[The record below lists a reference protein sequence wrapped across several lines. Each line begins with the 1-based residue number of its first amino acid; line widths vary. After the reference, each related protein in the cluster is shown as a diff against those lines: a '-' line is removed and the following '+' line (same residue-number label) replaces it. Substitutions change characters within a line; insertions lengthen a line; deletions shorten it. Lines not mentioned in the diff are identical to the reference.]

1 MFEVIGW
8 GIGQVLTGILGQKQ
22 AVPEP
27 VPLVAWQTAKIFE
40 VPTQTD
46 PVVEALLQDYLKDLA
61 AKGMD
66 SQRQGI
72 WIQTEWSYL
81 GEQKATTPISA
92 ASLSKVATTVVA
104 LEQWGKDYRFVTP
117 LYLRGTLEGGVL
129 RGDLI
134 VEGKGDPLFVW
145 EEAIALGNALN
156 RLGIR
161 EVTGNLIIVGAFS
174 MNFKPDPLASGQLL
188 QLALDQKRWTGLIE
202 SQYQLLPPATPRPEV
217 AIAGTVQLQP
227 SVPADA
233 QVLLSHQSLT
243 LTELIRQMNIYSN
256 NEMAEMLARSV
267 GGAGVVAQRAAAI
280 AQVPPTEIQLVN
292 GSGLSVNNRLSPRA
306 VTRLFMALDAKLAS
320 SSIKVTD
327 LFPVAGRDTKGTMQF
342 RALPPG
348 VALKTGTL
356 NEVSALAGMLPTR
369 ERGLVWFTLI
379 NQGQGIEFFRNE
391 QDRLLQRLA
400 KHWQVVPTIPLVPNA
415 DQVFLGDPRRNVP
428 ALVAT
433 AEVEP

>member
-1 MFEVIGW
+1 
-8 GIGQVLTGILGQKQ
+8 
-22 AVPEP
+22 
-27 VPLVAWQTAKIFE
+27 
-40 VPTQTD
+40 
-46 PVVEALLQDYLKDLA
+46 
-61 AKGMD
+61 
-66 SQRQGI
+66 
-72 WIQTEWSYL
+72 
-81 GEQKATTPISA
+81 
-92 ASLSKVATTVVA
+92 
-104 LEQWGKDYRFVTP
+104 
-117 LYLRGTLEGGVL
+117 
-129 RGDLI
+129 
-134 VEGKGDPLFVW
+134 LFVW

-292 GSGLSVNNRLSPRA
+292 GSGLGVNNRLSPRA

-348 VALKTGTL
+348 VAMKTGTL

-428 ALVAT
+428 VPIAA